1 MYKSFLFGSVIIK
14 STTTNFALLSLR
26 LFTGISMA
34 LAHGLGKIPPS
45 EGFINATA
53 NLGFPFPSFF
63 GWAAGLSEFLG
74 GILLAIGL
82 FTRPAAFFL
91 GFTMLVA
98 AFMRHAADPF
108 TGKEKALLYLA
119 ICIFLILTG
128 SGKYGVDNI
137 FREQRPRY

>member
-1 MYKSFLFGSVIIK
+1 MYKTFLFGSVNIK
-14 STTTNFALLSLR
+14 SSTTNFALLALR

-63 GWAAGLSEFLG
+63 GWAAALSEFLG

-82 FTRPAAFFL
+82 FTRPAALFL
-91 GFTMLVA
+91 SFTMLVA
-98 AFMRHAADPF
+98 AFIRHAEDPF

-119 ICIFLILTG
+119 MYIFNTYRIRKIW
-128 SGKYGVDNI
+128 S
-137 FREQRPRY
+137 R